1 MPPNRQAAEVRS
13 RPMPTALRH
22 LPNLITVLRIGACL
36 PLAWLIV
43 HGDERSAL
51 WLALVV
57 GASDV
62 LDGFLAR
69 RFNWQSRIGGLLDPI
84 ADKLF
89 LVCAFVA
96 LGLAGALPAWLIALV
111 IVRDL
116 VIVAGA
122 FAYHRLVE
130 PLSAAPSVIGKVN
143 TLAQV
148 ALILAVL
155 AGRAGFAAPFDLQAL
170 LIWIVAVLAVISG
183 GHYVYTWTRRAQQAW
198 CRDRER
204 DS

>member
-1 MPPNRQAAEVRS
+1 MPS
-13 RPMPTALRH
+13 ALRH
-22 LPNLITVLRIGACL
+22 LPNIITVLRIGACL

-51 WLALVV
+51 WLALAV

-89 LVCAFVA
+89 LVSAFIA
-96 LGLAGALPAWLIALV
+96 LGVAGALPVWLIVLV
-111 IVRDL
+111 ILRDL

-130 PLSAAPSVIGKVN
+130 PLSAAPSTIGKFN

-148 ALILAVL
+148 ALILVVL
-155 AGRAGFAAPFDLQAL
+155 AGRAGFALPFDLESVL
-170 LIWIVAVLAVISG
+170 VWIVAVLAVISG
-183 GHYVYTWTRRAQQAW
+183 GHYVYTWTRRAQDAW
-198 CRDRER
+198 RRDRER
-204 DS
+204 GS

>member
-1 MPPNRQAAEVRS
+1 MPS
-13 RPMPTALRH
+13 ALRH

-51 WLALVV
+51 WLALAV

-89 LVCAFVA
+89 LVCAFIA
-96 LGLAGALPAWLIALV
+96 LGVAGAIPVWLIGLV
-111 IVRDL
+111 ILRDL
-116 VIVAGA
+116 LIVAGA

-148 ALILAVL
+148 GLILVVL
-155 AGRAGFAAPFDLQAL
+155 AGRAGIAAPFELEEL
-170 LIWIVAVLAVISG
+170 LVWIVAALAVISG
-183 GHYVYTWTRRAQQAW
+183 GHYVYTWTRRAQDAW
-198 CRDRER
+198 RRDRELGP
-204 DS
+204 